1 MILIKNRGGLVTPIK
16 PDVYERNKEK
26 YAKDGWKIA
35 EPMSVKKLVNRPVE
49 VKKKD

>member
-1 MILIKNRGGLVTPIK
+1 MILIKNRGGTVIPVK

-35 EPMSVKKLVNRPVE
+35 EPMSVKKLGNRPVE